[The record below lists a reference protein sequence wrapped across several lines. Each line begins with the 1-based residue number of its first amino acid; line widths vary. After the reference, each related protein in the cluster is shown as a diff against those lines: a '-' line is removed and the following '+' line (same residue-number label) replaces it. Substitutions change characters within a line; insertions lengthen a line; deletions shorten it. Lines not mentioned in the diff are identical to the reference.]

1 MLGGEIAPLRKSIAI
16 LSVFLYTAFLSSL
29 SFGCRLAYLLLPLI
43 SLCSPK
49 LYLTALSLFSLGAF
63 CSCSN
68 SLTTN
73 ISESVVAVKTRTLAF
88 VGGNS
93 PSSNN
98 FLPEPASANTIS
110 KASDLPKDKHGM
122 PTYTSHSNRTRYVR
136 TTSYSHMENEPGA
149 YGMINASGS
158 RLKYGSVRSAAAD
171 WSVYPLGTKFRIK
184 GQPHI
189 YVVDDYGSSL
199 AATNTID
206 IYKPSLHYMRTWGTR
221 HTEITVIQ
229 WGSYERSARLLKGR
243 DQS

>member
-1 MLGGEIAPLRKSIAI
+1 MLSKTL
-16 LSVFLYTAFLSSL
+16 F
-29 SFGCRLAYLLLPLI
+29 
-43 SLCSPK
+43 
-49 LYLTALSLFSLGAF
+49 TALSLFSLGAF

-73 ISESVVAVKTRTLAF
+73 LSESVVAVKTRTLAF

-98 FLPEPASANTIS
+98 FLPEPASASTIS

-243 DQS
+243 INHNHCRHMYYGCKRKLNSRLVSSDIKRNGAL